1 MGILCPVKAM
11 IVSKLE
17 SMKALEASTLGIR
30 QKPLDRFWQT
40 SGVYS
45 PNFGGGVCRSWRGR
59 SCGFRSWLRA
69 KADDSESTPIA
80 RLDAGGVS
88 MSVKLCLD
96 ASRVQLMA
104 LETELAAA
112 RNRIRELEDQIETDL
127 LVNLLNRSGFER
139 ALKRGLDYVNRYKA
153 SAAVILIDL
162 DNFKSINDRYGRVAG
177 DTVLKAVSNTI
188 TRHVRSSDIVG
199 RFGGDE
205 FAVLLWQMCNAD
217 AQAKALA
224 LEEMI
229 ADLKIFYSAEILSIT
244 ASAGVAMLRPLDSP
258 SNVIGLADRSL
269 YHRKLRRSHEPEVN
283 STIVRVGKMPDQ
295 SKGYD
300 PTIDRPFWEVQR
312 WKRMRTS
319 SASS

>member
-1 MGILCPVKAM
+1 
-11 IVSKLE
+11 
-17 SMKALEASTLGIR
+17 
-30 QKPLDRFWQT
+30 
-40 SGVYS
+40 
-45 PNFGGGVCRSWRGR
+45 
-59 SCGFRSWLRA
+59 
-69 KADDSESTPIA
+69 
-80 RLDAGGVS
+80 
-88 MSVKLCLD
+88 
-96 ASRVQLMA
+96 MA

-112 RNRIRELEDQIETDL
+112 RNRIRELEDQIETDP
-127 LVNLLNRSGFER
+127 LVNILNRSGFER

-244 ASAGVAMLRPLDSP
+244 ASAGIAMLRPLDSP